1 MQSDCRLLWKVWL
14 KTLNL
19 ALVGGTH
26 HYFPCDLIL
35 FVYFVFF
42 SFVLQVNFLPLKFG
56 ERSLM
61 LCLTWVIPLVLYF

>member
-42 SFVLQVNFLPLKFG
+42 LLFFK
-56 ERSLM
+56 
-61 LCLTWVIPLVLYF
+61 